1 MTATTT
7 RHSHLLADTDKV
19 LEFMTSGK
27 AMFTI
32 KNRATGNRATY
43 RVEAQ
48 DDGSYVVSVFT
59 GTDNSKKGSYTLL
72 GVMDA
77 DGAWKPRTA
86 LDEFEDLLA
95 AARVAGDRWLIGFVE
110 SVRTRQS
117 LTERQAKALAKNL
130 KRHKVPGHVT
140 DKVKLAIFPWT
151 WNRLVENK
159 GLPDVIEV
167 WHEGCCAQCARR
179 LSVPASIELGYG
191 PECASTRGL
200 LDKWKE
206 LDRLLG
212 RDLEV
217 YAKSLAA

>member
-1 MTATTT
+1 MTDNT
-7 RHSHLLADTDKV
+7 RHSHLLADTDKI
-19 LEFMTSGK
+19 LDFITSGK
-27 AMFTI
+27 AIFTV
-32 KNRATGNRATY
+32 KNRETGNRATY

-48 DDGSYVVSVFT
+48 DDGSYIVSVFT
-59 GTDNSKKGSYTLL
+59 GSDNSKKGSYTLL
-72 GVMDA
+72 GVMST
-77 DGAWKPRTA
+77 DGNWKARTA

-95 AARVAGDRWLIGFVE
+95 AARVAGDTWLIGFVE
-110 SVRTRQS
+110 SVRARDYLTPRQQ
-117 LTERQAKALAKNL
+117 RALLKNL
-130 KRHKVPGHVT
+130 KRHKVAGHIT

-191 PECASTRGL
+191 PDCAATRGL
-200 LDKWKE
+200 SEKWSE

-212 RDLEV
+212 NDLEA